1 MVENGAEMAG
11 MRNDGGSV
19 AVRDSGALKTP
30 LRTVLHVQCI
40 AGGAMMGRGEVDG
53 GETIS
58 GTVLR
63 RARSS
68 KITKRAFLSVEGLC
82 FTFTHL
88 PLSIITER
96 KVSSELWIVTSAL
109 TGITID
115 QLKLGQ

>member
-11 MRNDGGSV
+11 IRNDGGSV

-58 GTVLR
+58 GAVLR

-68 KITKRAFLSVEGLC
+68 KITKRAFLSVSVL
-82 FTFTHL
+82 
-88 PLSIITER
+88 LSLTYHFPTSR
-96 KVSSELWIVTSAL
+96 NVSSELWIVTSAL
-109 TGITID
+109 TGITIN